1 MAESKARNIN
11 KSFNPS
17 GTIDTASVTHR
28 PKAGQPTPR
37 AVLAA
42 LPESGALDS
51 ADVATIA
58 QENADGDG
66 LGFAIALG

>member
-28 PKAGQPTPR
+28 PTDNNPDPIP
-37 AVLAA
+37 VLAA
-42 LPESGALDS
+42 LPETGALDS